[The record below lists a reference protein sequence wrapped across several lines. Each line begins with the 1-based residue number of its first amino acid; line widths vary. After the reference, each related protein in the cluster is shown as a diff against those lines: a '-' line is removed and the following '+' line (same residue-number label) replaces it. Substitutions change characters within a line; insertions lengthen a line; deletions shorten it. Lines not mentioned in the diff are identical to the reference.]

1 MKQLLV
7 LLALSLA
14 CVVHAAL
21 PGAERLLPADTLGYV
36 TVPDWAV
43 SRSNFN
49 RSTYG
54 RLLADPAMKAFADK
68 LTTNLLADRAGVF
81 EREVG
86 VKLQDYAGLV
96 RGQLTL
102 AITRNGWDGSP
113 DKKPGLALLIDTRDQ
128 AAQARTNLA
137 ELRQKWTDKGKK
149 LRAEKIRDVE
159 FITFVLPPPE
169 PRPGEDNPKGKPA
182 GPSELSIGMS
192 DTLLVLTD
200 APKDAER
207 ILALQSGATVPA
219 LADQAAFAS
228 SAAMVRDAA
237 FFLWLDARSIVA
249 AMAKTPEEERPNR
262 QAGVLGPAPSLGKIF
277 SAIGIADVKTIAA
290 STRDSA
296 DGSTIDVAINV
307 PEAGR
312 KGLLKILA
320 VDQKDSSPPPFVPAD
335 AVKFSRWRIDLQ
347 KAWSTVENML
357 VEISPGSSGVIKLII
372 DSAGKDR
379 DPNFDLRKQLLENLG
394 DDLISYEKV
403 PRAEGDPSSP
413 PSLVLVGAKNAEQ
426 MASSLR
432 ALSSILPP
440 NVARFKEREFLGRKI
455 YSFTWPSP
463 GAGRESVI
471 AYAASGGYVAMSGDP
486 VMVEEY
492 LRSNEGKQKPLRE
505 MAGLNEAAQKV
516 GGMNTGFF
524 GYENQLESMRTSFE
538 TARKNPAKFAVLP
551 GANAVPG
558 LGSPMEGNALTNWFD
573 PSLLP
578 AFDRVAK
585 YFFMDV
591 AAVNVGPGAITFKIF
606 TPIPPALRN

>member
-1 MKQLLV
+1 MQRFLV
-7 LLALSLA
+7 IALWLAAGL
-14 CVVHAAL
+14 VHAAL
-21 PGAERLLPADTLGYV
+21 PPAEKLLPADTLGFL
-36 TVPDWAV
+36 TVPDWSAA
-43 SRSNFN
+43 RTNFN

-68 LTTNLLADRAGVF
+68 LTTNLLSDRAGVF

-86 VKLQDYAGLV
+86 VKLQDYAALV
-96 RGQLTL
+96 RGQLTVAL
-102 AITRNGWDGSP
+102 TRKDWDGSP
-113 DKKPGLALLIDTRDQ
+113 DKKPGLVFFIDTRDQ

-169 PRPGEDNPKGKPA
+169 PRPGDANAKDKPG
-182 GPSELSIGMS
+182 GPSELSIGVS

-200 APKDAER
+200 APKDAEKV
-207 ILALQSGATVPA
+207 LALQSGASVPA

-228 SAAMVRDAA
+228 SAALARGAE
-237 FFLWLDARSIVA
+237 FFLWFDARAIVSA
-249 AMAKTPEEERPNR
+249 VAKTPEEERPTR
-262 QAGVLGPAPSLGKIF
+262 QGGVLGPAPSLGKIF

-290 STRDSA
+290 GVRETA
-296 DGSTIDVAINV
+296 DGSTADIAINV

-312 KGLLKILA
+312 KGLFKILA

-347 KAWSTVENML
+347 KAWDTIENML

-372 DSAGKDR
+372 DTAGKDR
-379 DPNFDLRKQLLENLG
+379 DPNFDLRKLLLENLG
-394 DDLISYEKV
+394 DDLISYEKA
-403 PRAEGDPSSP
+403 PRADGDPSSP
-413 PSLVLVGAKNAEQ
+413 PSLVLLGSKNAEQ
-426 MASSLR
+426 MATALR

-440 NVARFKEREFLGRKI
+440 NIARFREREFLGRKI
-455 YSFTWPSP
+455 SSFTWPSA
-463 GAGRESVI
+463 GGGRESVI
-471 AYAASGGYVAMSGDP
+471 AYAASGGYVALSGDP
-486 VMVEEY
+486 AMVEEY

-505 MAGLNEAAQKV
+505 TAGLNEAAQKV

-524 GYENQLESMRTSFE
+524 GYENQLESMRVSFE
-538 TARKNPAKFAVLP
+538 AARKDPSRFTVLP
-551 GANAVPG
+551 GAKSVPG
-558 LGSPMEGNALTNWFD
+558 LGAASEGNSLTNWFD

-578 AFDRVAK
+578 AFDLVAK

-606 TPIPPALRN
+606 APTPPALRN